1 MEGRSPGRFG
11 MERTNGPSRTSLEAR
26 PYVDF
31 SYPRVVP
38 EAAGGVWTPS
48 PETFRVEEIPLYP
61 FSGDGEHAA
70 VRVEKRA
77 VTTRALV
84 RAVAQRLGVR
94 PVDMGYA
101 GMKDRACVA
110 VQAFT
115 VRGVDPEAART
126 AFEAEGCRV
135 IVATRHRNKLR
146 LGHLAGNRFRVF
158 VHGTDP
164 VRAAGV
170 LERLSRIGVPNYFG
184 PQRFGRRGDNA
195 AKGLAVLRG
204 RMRPGRWKRDLLVS
218 ALQSVVFNEVL
229 ARRIEGGVWLRALP
243 GDVLRRQDSGGL
255 FVCTDPSTDTA
266 RVERF
271 EVSPTGPLPGR
282 KMVRPAGEA
291 HALERQVLNDYGLG
305 EELFAREPGARRPLR
320 APVDV
325 LGVHRADGGAWL
337 EFACPGGTFATAVVR
352 EVTGTD
358 APVGP
363 IGSACDRS
371 ST

>member
-1 MEGRSPGRFG
+1 MGLDNGAV
-11 MERTNGPSRTSLEAR
+11 RTRLEAR

-38 EAAGGVWTPS
+38 EAAGGGWTPS

-61 FSGDGEHAA
+61 FTGEGEHAA
-70 VRVEKRA
+70 VRIEKRA

-84 RAVAQRLGVR
+84 RAVAQRLGLR
-94 PVDMGYA
+94 PVDVGYA

-115 VRGVDPEAART
+115 LRGVDPEAARA

-135 IVATRHRNKLR
+135 LMATRHRNKLR

-158 VHGTDP
+158 VEGTDP
-164 VRAAGV
+164 VRAAEI
-170 LERLSRIGVPNYFG
+170 LELLSRIGVPNYFG

-195 AKGLAVLRG
+195 VQGLAVLRG
-204 RMRPGRWKRDLLVS
+204 EIRPSRWKRDLLVS
-218 ALQSVVFNEVL
+218 ALQSIVFNEVL
-229 ARRIEGGVWLRALP
+229 ARRIEGGTWLRALS

-255 FVCTDPSTDTA
+255 FLCTDPSTDAA
-266 RVERF
+266 RIERF

-282 KMVRPAGEA
+282 KMFRPAEDA
-291 HALERQVLNDYGLG
+291 QILERHVMNEYGLT
-305 EELFAREPGARRPLR
+305 EELFARETGARRPLR
-320 APVDV
+320 APVDP
-325 LGVHRADGGAWL
+325 LDVHAANGGTWL

-352 EVTGTD
+352 EITGTD
-358 APVGP
+358 VQGP
-363 IGSACDRS
+363 STGPACDKS
-371 ST
+371 SI